1 VDDAV
6 RAALAGRSVFVT
18 GHTGFKG
25 SWLSLWLDA
34 LGAQVTGYALD
45 PPTEPSNFELAG
57 VADVLAA
64 DHRGDIRDRDTLE
77 AALRSSRPD
86 VILHLAAQ
94 SVVLESYAEPS
105 ETFSVNVMGTAVL
118 LDAVRAV
125 GRPAAVV
132 VVTSDKCY
140 DNDGSG
146 RPFDEGDPLG
156 GHDPY
161 SASKAGTEL
170 VAAAY
175 RSSFFPADALGRHG
189 IALATARAGNVI
201 GGGDW
206 TADGLIADT
215 VRALDAG
222 APIRLRHP
230 AAVRPWQHVL
240 EPLDGYLTL
249 AARLLGPDAA
259 AASEAWNFG
268 PDLADDATVAT
279 VIERFLA
286 GWGDGAWIDGSL
298 PDDPPE
304 AEVLRLS
311 VTKAHAGLGWQPT
324 WRLHEAIDRTV
335 GWYRAVGSG
344 TRTAR
349 AACLADLA
357 DYGALGRP

>member
-1 VDDAV
+1 MDDAV
-6 RAALAGRSVFVT
+6 RSAFAGRSVFVT

-45 PPTEPSNFELAG
+45 PPTDPSNFEAAE
-57 VADVLAA
+57 VADVLRA
-64 DHRGDIRDRDTLE
+64 DHRADLRDRASLE

-118 LDAVRAV
+118 LDAIRAI

-132 VVTSDKCY
+132 IVTSDKCY
-140 DNDGSG
+140 ANDGSG
-146 RPFDEGDPLG
+146 RPFVEDDPLG

-175 RSSFFPADALGRHG
+175 RASLLPGGVPGRPRRRHRHG
-189 IALATARAGNVI
+189 TRRQRHRRRRLDGGRPRSPTRPGARPGRSMPA
-201 GGGDW
+201 
-206 TADGLIADT
+206 
-215 VRALDAG
+215 
-222 APIRLRHP
+222 APP
-230 AAVRPWQHVL
+230 GAVRPWQHVL

-249 AARLLGPDAA
+249 AARLLAPDAGSSCA
-259 AASEAWNFG
+259 AWNFG
-268 PDLADDATVAT
+268 PDLADDATVET
-279 VIERFLA
+279 VVDRLLA
-286 GWGDGAWIDGSL
+286 GWGAGSWVDGSL

-311 VTKAHAGLGWQPT
+311 IDKARRGLGWQPR
-324 WRLHEAIDRTV
+324 WRLAEAIDRTV
-335 GWYRAVGSG
+335 AWYRDVSA
-344 TRTAR
+344 
-349 AACLADLA
+349 
-357 DYGALGRP
+357 GAPHGPPGLP